1 MATPQLSPGILVR
14 EIDLTVG
21 RVDNVINQIG
31 GIAGPFQLGPVDEP
45 IEVSNEAGLI
55 ETFGKPLSTDRQYEY
70 WMSGSSYLSY
80 GGVLKVVR
88 TDGTN
93 LRNANAGVGM
103 AQNAALKIKN
113 NDDYEENY
121 QTATN
126 FTWAAKNPGT
136 WANGLKVAVID
147 NAADQTLGITTAN
160 LGGLGIKVGMG
171 LTASLTGQTIPNSD
185 GTTSTFTGHLK
196 GIITGVT
203 TDATNSNST
212 IDVKIVS
219 RVSSATT
226 QYNTTLNTAASET
239 AGIGTDIVLVDSVAG
254 LNVLDTLTAPG
265 LNNLSI
271 SGVGTNSVS
280 LASTI
285 SSAITSGVAVTFSR
299 LVTVGGTETNIDYA
313 ASSPVASFDASDT
326 VHIMNSSGSE
336 VTNQPVATAVD
347 WYDQQ
352 TLNLN
357 TPIFWNSIAGRP
369 VDSNFS
375 SSRSGGGD
383 SIHIVVVD
391 DDGSVTGIQGNILE
405 KHTFLSKAKDSTADG
420 NAPTRNYYKD
430 YLINGSQ
437 YIFGGY
443 NPSIGEDAYHGTI
456 PAATGFSTNFTPY
469 TSGEGQWGQD
479 AQGIQFAAVG
489 NKTYTLGGGSDYTA
503 NKGYSTTLGDLKT
516 SYQLFANDA
525 DVEVDFLLMGPGLT
539 QKVESQA
546 KANQLISIAES
557 RKDCIA
563 VISPHRADVVG
574 QTVATTQMNNI
585 LEFYSP
591 LSSSSY
597 AVFDTGWKY
606 AYDRFNNAFVYVP
619 CNPDIAGTM
628 VRTEIES
635 FPWFS
640 PAGVQRGA
648 INGAIKLA
656 YNPNKAQRDKLYGE
670 RINPIVNKPGAGI
683 VLFGD
688 KTALGYN
695 SAFDRINVRR
705 LFLTVEQSI
714 ESVAN
719 AQLFEINDSITRA
732 NFVNAI
738 EPYLRDIQAKR
749 GLYDFVIKCDD
760 SNNTPDIIDNN
771 EFRADIFLKPT
782 KSINYVTLTFVAT
795 RTGVD
800 FQEVVGTV

>member
-45 IEVSNEAGLI
+45 IEVSNEAGFI

-80 GGVLKVVR
+80 GGILKVVR
-88 TDGTN
+88 TDGST

-103 AQNAALKIKN
+103 ANTTTLKVKN

-126 FTWAAKNPGT
+126 FTWAAKNPGS
-136 WANGLKVAVID
+136 WANGLKVAIID
-147 NAADQTLGITTAN
+147 NAADQRLGISTVAFGDGSNLKVNVGTA
-160 LGGLGIKVGMG
+160 V
-171 LTASLTGQTIPNSD
+171 TASITGAIPGA
-185 GTTSTFTGHLK
+185 GTTSNFDGYLK
-196 GIITGVT
+196 AIVTGVT
-203 TDATNSNST
+203 TDST
-212 IDVKIVS
+212 GNDSSIDVKITA
-219 RVSSATT
+219 RVS
-226 QYNTTLNTAASET
+226 AA
-239 AGIGTDIVLVDSVAG
+239 
-254 LNVLDTLTAPG
+254 
-265 LNNLSI
+265 
-271 SGVGTNSVS
+271 
-280 LASTI
+280 
-285 SSAITSGVAVTFSR
+285 
-299 LVTVGGTETNIDYA
+299 GTEYPIDYA
-313 ASSPVASFDASDT
+313 KNDSTRAFSASDT
-326 VHIMNSSGSE
+326 LIFTNSSGITTGYS
-336 VTNQPVATAVD
+336 VSAGTAVD

-352 TLNLN
+352 TLSLN
-357 TPIFWNSIAGRP
+357 TPIYWNSIAGRP

-383 SIHIVVVD
+383 SLHVVVVD

-437 YIFGGY
+437 YIFAGY
-443 NPSIGEDAYHGTI
+443 NPSIGEDAYHGTV
-456 PAATGFSTNFTPY
+456 PAATGFSTNFVPY
-469 TSGEGQWGQD
+469 TAGEGQWGQD

-489 NKTYTLGGGSDYTA
+489 NKTYTFGGGVDYTA
-503 NKGYSTTLGDLKT
+503 NKGYSTTLGDLQT

-539 QKVESQA
+539 TKVESQA

-563 VISPHRADVVG
+563 CVSPHRADVVG
-574 QTVATTQMNNI
+574 QTNTTTQMNNI

-606 AYDRFNNAFVYVP
+606 VYDRFNNAFVYVP

-628 VRTEIES
+628 VRTEITS

-648 INGAIKLA
+648 INDAIKLA
-656 YNPNKAQRDKLYGE
+656 YNPSKAQRDNLYGE

-688 KTALGYN
+688 KTALGYA

-714 ESVAN
+714 EAVAN

-749 GLYDFVIKCDD
+749 GLYDFVIKCDEN
-760 SNNTPDIIDNN
+760 NNTPDIIDNN

-800 FQEVVGTV
+800 FQEVVGSV

>member
-45 IEVSNEAGLI
+45 IEVSNEAGFI

-88 TDGTN
+88 TDGTT

-103 AQNAALKIKN
+103 ANTTTLKVKN

-136 WANGLKVAVID
+136 WANGLKVAIID
-147 NAADQTLGITTAN
+147 NAADQRLGISTVAFGDGSNLKVNVGTAVTTS
-160 LGGLGIKVGMG
+160 I
-171 LTASLTGQTIPNSD
+171 TGAIPGA
-185 GTTSTFTGHLK
+185 GTTSAFDGYLK
-196 GIITGVT
+196 AIVTGVT
-203 TDATNSNST
+203 TDSAGNNSS
-212 IDVKIVS
+212 IDVKITA
-219 RVSSATT
+219 RVS
-226 QYNTTLNTAASET
+226 AA
-239 AGIGTDIVLVDSVAG
+239 
-254 LNVLDTLTAPG
+254 
-265 LNNLSI
+265 
-271 SGVGTNSVS
+271 
-280 LASTI
+280 
-285 SSAITSGVAVTFSR
+285 
-299 LVTVGGTETNIDYA
+299 GTEYPIDYA
-313 ASSPVASFDASDT
+313 KNDSTRAFSASDT
-326 VHIMNSSGSE
+326 LIFTNSSGITTGYS
-336 VTNQPVATAVD
+336 VSADTAVD

-352 TLNLN
+352 TLSLN
-357 TPIFWNSIAGRP
+357 TPIYWNSIAGRP

-383 SIHIVVVD
+383 SLHVVVVD

-437 YIFGGY
+437 YIFAGY
-443 NPSIGEDAYHGTI
+443 NPSIGEDSYHGTT
-456 PAATGFSTNFTPY
+456 PAATGFSTNFVPVTA
-469 TSGEGQWGQD
+469 GAGQWGQD

-489 NKTYTLGGGSDYTA
+489 NKTYTFGGGVDYSA
-503 NKGYSTTLGDLKT
+503 NKGYATTLGDLQT

-525 DVEVDFLLMGPGLT
+525 DVEVDFLLMGPGLPT
-539 QKVESQA
+539 KVESQA

-563 VISPHRADVVG
+563 TISPHRGDVVG
-574 QTVATTQMNNI
+574 QTNTATQMNNI

-628 VRTEIES
+628 VRTEITS

-648 INGAIKLA
+648 INDAIKLA
-656 YNPNKAQRDKLYGE
+656 YNPSKAQRDNLYGE

-688 KTALGYN
+688 KTALGYA

-714 ESVAN
+714 EAVAN

-749 GLYDFVIKCDD
+749 GLYDFVIKCDEN
-760 SNNTPDIIDNN
+760 NNTPDIVDNN

-800 FQEVVGTV
+800 FQEVVGSV

>member
-45 IEVSNEAGLI
+45 IEVSNEAGFI

-88 TDGTN
+88 TDGTT

-103 AQNAALKIKN
+103 ANTTTLKVKN

-136 WANGLKVAVID
+136 WANGLKVAIID
-147 NAADQTLGITTAN
+147 NAADQRLGISTVAFGDGSNLKVNVGTA
-160 LGGLGIKVGMG
+160 V
-171 LTASLTGQTIPNSD
+171 TAAITGAIPGA
-185 GTTSTFTGHLK
+185 GTTSAFDGYLK
-196 GIITGVT
+196 AIVTGVT
-203 TDATNSNST
+203 TDSSGNDSS
-212 IDVKIVS
+212 IDVKITS
-219 RVSSATT
+219 RVS
-226 QYNTTLNTAASET
+226 AA
-239 AGIGTDIVLVDSVAG
+239 
-254 LNVLDTLTAPG
+254 
-265 LNNLSI
+265 
-271 SGVGTNSVS
+271 
-280 LASTI
+280 
-285 SSAITSGVAVTFSR
+285 
-299 LVTVGGTETNIDYA
+299 GTEYPIDYA
-313 ASSPVASFDASDT
+313 KNDSTRAFSASDVLT
-326 VHIMNSSGSE
+326 FTNSSGITTGYTIAAGS
-336 VTNQPVATAVD
+336 AVD

-352 TLNLN
+352 TLGLN
-357 TPIFWNSIAGRP
+357 TPIYWNSIAGRP

-383 SIHIVVVD
+383 SLHVVVVD

-437 YIFGGY
+437 YIFAGY
-443 NPSIGEDAYHGTI
+443 NPSIGEDSYHGTS
-456 PAATGFSTNFTPY
+456 PAATGFSTNFVPY
-469 TSGEGQWGQD
+469 TLGEGQWGQD
-479 AQGIQFAAVG
+479 AQGIQFAAIG
-489 NKTYTLGGGSDYTA
+489 NKTYTFGGGVDYSA
-503 NKGYSTTLGDLKT
+503 NKGYATTLGDLQT

-525 DVEVDFLLMGPGLT
+525 DVEVDFLLMGPGLPT
-539 QKVESQA
+539 KVESQA

-563 VISPHRADVVG
+563 TISPHRGDVVG
-574 QTVATTQMNNI
+574 ETNTTTQMNNI

-628 VRTEIES
+628 VRTEITS

-648 INGAIKLA
+648 INDAIKLA
-656 YNPNKAQRDKLYGE
+656 YNPSKAQRDNLYGE

-688 KTALGYN
+688 KTALGYA

-714 ESVAN
+714 EAVAN

-749 GLYDFVIKCDD
+749 GLYDFVIKCDEN
-760 SNNTPDIIDNN
+760 NNTPDIIDNN

-800 FQEVVGTV
+800 FQEVVGSV

>member
-45 IEVSNEAGLI
+45 IEVSNEAGFI

-88 TDGTN
+88 TDGTT

-103 AQNAALKIKN
+103 AQTATLKVKN

-136 WANGLKVAVID
+136 WANGLKVAIID
-147 NAADQTLGITTAN
+147 NAADQRLGISTVAFGDGSNLKVNVGTA
-160 LGGLGIKVGMG
+160 V
-171 LTASLTGQTIPNSD
+171 TAAITGAIPGA
-185 GTTSTFTGHLK
+185 GTTSSFDGYLK
-196 GIITGVT
+196 AIVTGVT
-203 TDATNSNST
+203 TDSTGSNSS
-212 IDVKIVS
+212 IDVKITA
-219 RVSSATT
+219 RVS
-226 QYNTTLNTAASET
+226 AA
-239 AGIGTDIVLVDSVAG
+239 
-254 LNVLDTLTAPG
+254 
-265 LNNLSI
+265 
-271 SGVGTNSVS
+271 
-280 LASTI
+280 
-285 SSAITSGVAVTFSR
+285 
-299 LVTVGGTETNIDYA
+299 GTEYPIDYA
-313 ASSPVASFDASDT
+313 KNDSTRAFSAADVLTFT
-326 VHIMNSSGSE
+326 NSSGITTGYTIS
-336 VTNQPVATAVD
+336 AGTAVD

-352 TLNLN
+352 TLSLN
-357 TPIFWNSIAGRP
+357 TPIYWNSIAGRP

-383 SIHIVVVD
+383 SLHVVVVD

-437 YIFGGY
+437 YIFAGY
-443 NPSIGEDAYHGTI
+443 NPSIGEDAYHGTA
-456 PAATGFSTNFTPY
+456 PAATGFSTNFVPY
-469 TSGEGQWGQD
+469 TAGEGQWGQD

-489 NKTYTLGGGSDYTA
+489 NKTYTFGGGVDYSA
-503 NKGYSTTLGDLKT
+503 NKGYPTTLGDLQT

-525 DVEVDFLLMGPGLT
+525 DVDIDFLLMGPGLST
-539 QKVESQA
+539 KVESQA

-563 VISPHRADVVG
+563 CISPHRADVVG
-574 QTVATTQMNNI
+574 QTNTTTQMNNI

-606 AYDRFNNAFVYVP
+606 VYDRFNNAFVYVP

-628 VRTEIES
+628 VRTEITS

-648 INGAIKLA
+648 INDAIKLA
-656 YNPNKAQRDKLYGE
+656 YNPSKAQRDNLYGE

-688 KTALGYN
+688 KTALGYA

-714 ESVAN
+714 EAVAN

-749 GLYDFVIKCDD
+749 GLYDFVIKCDEN
-760 SNNTPDIIDNN
+760 NNTPDIIDNN

>member
-45 IEVSNEAGLI
+45 IEVSNEAGFI

-88 TDGTN
+88 TDGST

-103 AQNAALKIKN
+103 ANTTTLKVKN

-136 WANGLKVAVID
+136 WANGLKVAIID
-147 NAADQTLGITTAN
+147 NAADQRLGISTVAFGDGSNLKVNVGTA
-160 LGGLGIKVGMG
+160 V
-171 LTASLTGQTIPNSD
+171 TASITGAIPGA
-185 GTTSTFTGHLK
+185 GTTSAFDGYLK
-196 GIITGVT
+196 AIVTGVT
-203 TDATNSNST
+203 TDSSGNDSS
-212 IDVKIVS
+212 IDVKITA
-219 RVSSATT
+219 RVS
-226 QYNTTLNTAASET
+226 AA
-239 AGIGTDIVLVDSVAG
+239 
-254 LNVLDTLTAPG
+254 
-265 LNNLSI
+265 
-271 SGVGTNSVS
+271 
-280 LASTI
+280 
-285 SSAITSGVAVTFSR
+285 
-299 LVTVGGTETNIDYA
+299 GTEYPIDYA
-313 ASSPVASFDASDT
+313 KNDSTRAFSASDT
-326 VHIMNSSGSE
+326 LIFTNSSGITTGYS
-336 VTNQPVATAVD
+336 VSADTAVD

-352 TLNLN
+352 TLSLN
-357 TPIFWNSIAGRP
+357 TPIYWNSIAGKP

-383 SIHIVVVD
+383 SLHVVVVD

-437 YIFGGY
+437 YIFAGY
-443 NPSIGEDAYHGTI
+443 NPSIGEDAYHGTA
-456 PAATGFSTNFTPY
+456 PAATGFSTNFVPY
-469 TSGEGQWGQD
+469 TAGEGQWGQD

-489 NKTYTLGGGSDYTA
+489 NKTYTFGGGVDYSA
-503 NKGYSTTLGDLKT
+503 NKGYPTTLGDLQT

-525 DVEVDFLLMGPGLT
+525 DVEVDFLLMGPGLST
-539 QKVESQA
+539 KVESQA

-563 VISPHRADVVG
+563 CISPHRADVVG
-574 QTVATTQMNNI
+574 QTNTTTQMNNI

-606 AYDRFNNAFVYVP
+606 VYDRFNNAFVYVP

-628 VRTEIES
+628 VRTEITS

-640 PAGVQRGA
+640 PAGVQRGS
-648 INGAIKLA
+648 INDAIKLA
-656 YNPNKAQRDKLYGE
+656 YNPSKAQRDNLYGE

-688 KTALGYN
+688 KTALGYA

-714 ESVAN
+714 EAVAN

-749 GLYDFVIKCDD
+749 GLYDFVIKCDET
-760 SNNTPDIIDNN
+760 NNTPDIIDNN

>member
-45 IEVSNEAGLI
+45 IEVSNEAGFI

-88 TDGTN
+88 TDGTT

-103 AQNAALKIKN
+103 ANTTTLKVKN

-136 WANGLKVAVID
+136 WANGLKVAIID
-147 NAADQTLGITTAN
+147 NAADQRLGISTVAFGDGSNLKVNVGTAVTTS
-160 LGGLGIKVGMG
+160 I
-171 LTASLTGQTIPNSD
+171 TGAIPGA
-185 GTTSTFTGHLK
+185 GTTSAFDGYLK
-196 GIITGVT
+196 AIVTGVT
-203 TDATNSNST
+203 TDSSGNDSS
-212 IDVKIVS
+212 IDVKITA
-219 RVSSATT
+219 RVS
-226 QYNTTLNTAASET
+226 AA
-239 AGIGTDIVLVDSVAG
+239 
-254 LNVLDTLTAPG
+254 
-265 LNNLSI
+265 
-271 SGVGTNSVS
+271 
-280 LASTI
+280 
-285 SSAITSGVAVTFSR
+285 
-299 LVTVGGTETNIDYA
+299 GTEYPIDYA
-313 ASSPVASFDASDT
+313 KNDSTRAFSASDT
-326 VHIMNSSGSE
+326 LIFTNSSGITTGYS
-336 VTNQPVATAVD
+336 VSADTAVD

-352 TLNLN
+352 TLSLN
-357 TPIFWNSIAGRP
+357 TPIYWNSIAGRP

-383 SIHIVVVD
+383 SLHVVVVD

-420 NAPTRNYYKD
+420 SAPTRNYYKD

-437 YIFGGY
+437 YIFAGY
-443 NPSIGEDAYHGTI
+443 NPSIGEDAYHGTA
-456 PAATGFSTNFTPY
+456 PAATGFSTNFVPVTA
-469 TSGEGQWGQD
+469 GAGQWGQD

-489 NKTYTLGGGSDYTA
+489 NKTYTFGGGVDYSA
-503 NKGYSTTLGDLKT
+503 NKGYATTLGDLQT

-525 DVEVDFLLMGPGLT
+525 DVEVDFLLMGPGLPT
-539 QKVESQA
+539 KVESQA

-563 VISPHRADVVG
+563 TISPHRGDVVG
-574 QTVATTQMNNI
+574 QTNTATQMNNI

-628 VRTEIES
+628 VRTEITS

-648 INGAIKLA
+648 INDAIKLA
-656 YNPNKAQRDKLYGE
+656 YNPSKAQRDNLYGE

-683 VLFGD
+683 VP
-688 KTALGYN
+688 
-695 SAFDRINVRR
+695 VR
-705 LFLTVEQSI
+705 
-714 ESVAN
+714 
-719 AQLFEINDSITRA
+719 
-732 NFVNAI
+732 
-738 EPYLRDIQAKR
+738 
-749 GLYDFVIKCDD
+749 
-760 SNNTPDIIDNN
+760 
-771 EFRADIFLKPT
+771 
-782 KSINYVTLTFVAT
+782 
-795 RTGVD
+795 
-800 FQEVVGTV
+800 